1 MMENQRKES
10 LKVESEKFKKLYF
23 VQFLRRGTFNVIT
36 NLLPT
41 VNSKDK
47 STWWVQRIK
56 TELCFYTISQAHS

>member
-36 NLLPT
+36 NLLPP

-47 STWWVQRIK
+47 SAWWSS
-56 TELCFYTISQAHS
+56 ELRLNCVFTQ